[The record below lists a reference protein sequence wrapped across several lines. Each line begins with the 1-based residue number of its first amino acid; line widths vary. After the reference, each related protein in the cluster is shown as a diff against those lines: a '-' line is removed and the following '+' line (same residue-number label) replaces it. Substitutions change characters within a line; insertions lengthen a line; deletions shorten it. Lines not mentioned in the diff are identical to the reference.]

1 MKVQFSL
8 VVFFFS
14 IFNFYGQKEA
24 CLSPDESS
32 LDMNSISITKCTIE
46 PIKNSSKKKDRQIK
60 VKISASRRFLKK
72 RKVVKK
78 KVAQIIKPV
87 ELRGVEE
94 IPVVSE
100 KSTKII
106 KVEEKVV
113 NTSEST
119 IKNKSQNEISTLK
132 KGIDILKEKLSK
144 EEVKKASKLYYV
156 DNIPSFKG
164 CLKAKKRDRLDCFN
178 TEMIKH
184 INKHF
189 VYPSEAIRN
198 QIQGEVWIRFIID
211 KNGYVRNVKA
221 IGPDNAEIL
230 NEEAKRVVFKLPNFK
245 PAKNNGE
252 TVSVKYGFPI
262 NFSLEE

>member
-1 MKVQFSL
+1 MKKEFPL
-8 VVFFFS
+8 IVFFFS
-14 IFNFYGQKEA
+14 ILNFYGQKEA

-32 LDMNSISITKCTIE
+32 LDMNSITITKCTIE
-46 PIKNSSKKKDRQIK
+46 PIRNSKKKKDRQIK

-72 RKVVKK
+72 REVVKK
-78 KVAQIIKPV
+78 RVAQIIKPV
-87 ELRGVEE
+87 KSLEVEK
-94 IPVVSE
+94 ISDVSE
-100 KSTKII
+100 KSSEIVEVEKKVIKSPENII
-106 KVEEKVV
+106 K
-113 NTSEST
+113 N
-119 IKNKSQNEISTLK
+119 NNDISRLK

-144 EEVKKASKLYYV
+144 EEVMKASKLYYV
-156 DNIPSFKG
+156 DNIPSFRG
-164 CLKAKKRDRLDCFN
+164 CLRVKKSDRLDCFN

-184 INKHF
+184 INKYF

-221 IGPDNAEIL
+221 IGPDNGEIL